1 MKDEFWTRGVL
12 GLAKRMII
20 GVDIGGTTIKVALLD
35 ELGNIIAKTQIPTP
49 VPEGEDAIIHQM
61 AATIDQLM
69 EEHGFSKEE
78 TYGIGIGVPGPVD
91 IETGFV
97 YEAVNLGLKDTALKA
112 KTEALTGLPTYVE
125 NDANA
130 AALGEMWCGA
140 GRGTDNLIAVTL
152 GTGIGG
158 GIIIDGKI
166 VHGVK
171 GVGGEIGHVTVNPD
185 GPLCNCG
192 KKGCM
197 ERYGSATAIILG
209 LEKAAMEGRSM
220 YLAKQLAE
228 KGSLTAK
235 DAFDAAAEGDSA
247 AQEVIDQAA
256 FYTGFGLSH
265 IANLL
270 NPAKIVIGGG
280 VSAAGDVL
288 FKLIRKSFDTY
299 TWKIA
304 AESCEI
310 LPATLGN
317 DAGVIGAGWLVKQAQ
332 VM

>member
-1 MKDEFWTRGVL
+1 MT
-12 GLAKRMII
+12 KRMIV
-20 GVDIGGTTIKVALLD
+20 GVDIGGTTIKIALLD
-35 ELGNIIAKTQIPTP
+35 PNGEIITKTQIPTP
-49 VPEGEDAIIHQM
+49 VSEGEDAIIGKM
-61 AATIDQLM
+61 TNTIDQLM
-69 EEHGFSKEE
+69 AEQGFTKEE
-78 TYGIGIGVPGPVD
+78 AYGIGIGVPGPVD
-91 IETGFV
+91 TDTGFV
-97 YEAVNLGLKDTALKA
+97 YEAVNLGIKDTALKA

-130 AALGEMWCGA
+130 AALGEMWRGA
-140 GRGTDNLIAVTL
+140 GQGTENLVAITL

-197 ERYGSATAIILG
+197 ERYGSATAIIVG
-209 LEKAAMEGRSM
+209 IETAAKEGRSA

-235 DAFDAAAEGDSA
+235 DAFDAATEGDLA

-280 VSAAGDVL
+280 VSAAGDAL
-288 FKLIRKSFDTY
+288 FSLIRKSFDTY

-304 AESCEI
+304 ADSCEI

-317 DAGVIGAGWLVKQAQ
+317 DAGVIGAGWLVKQGESK
-332 VM
+332 

>member
-1 MKDEFWTRGVL
+1 MT
-12 GLAKRMII
+12 KRMIV
-20 GVDIGGTTIKVALLD
+20 GVDIGGTTIKIALLD
-35 ELGNIIAKTQIPTP
+35 PNGEIITKTQIPTP
-49 VPEGEDAIIHQM
+49 VSEGEDAIIGQM
-61 AATIDQLM
+61 TNTIDQLM
-69 EEHGFSKEE
+69 AEQGFTKEE
-78 TYGIGIGVPGPVD
+78 AYGIGIGVPGPVD
-91 IETGFV
+91 TDTGFV
-97 YEAVNLGLKDTALKA
+97 YEAVNLGIKDTALKA

-125 NDANA
+125 NDANS
-130 AALGEMWCGA
+130 AALGEMWRGA
-140 GRGTDNLIAVTL
+140 GQGTDNLVAITL

-197 ERYGSATAIILG
+197 ERYGSATAIIVG
-209 LEKAAMEGRSM
+209 IETAAKEGRSA

-235 DAFDAAAEGDSA
+235 DAFDAATEGDLA

-280 VSAAGDVL
+280 VSAAGDAL
-288 FKLIRKSFDTY
+288 FSLIRKSFDTY

-304 AESCEI
+304 ADSCEI

-317 DAGVIGAGWLVKQAQ
+317 DAGVIGAGWLVKQGESK
-332 VM
+332 

>member
-1 MKDEFWTRGVL
+1 MT
-12 GLAKRMII
+12 KRMIV
-20 GVDIGGTTIKVALLD
+20 GVDIGGTTIKIALLD
-35 ELGNIIAKTQIPTP
+35 PNGKIITKTQIPTP
-49 VPEGEDAIIHQM
+49 VPEGEDAIIQQM
-61 AATIDQLM
+61 TSTIDQLM
-69 EEHGFSKEE
+69 AEQGFTKEE
-78 TYGIGIGVPGPVD
+78 AYGIGIGVPGPVD
-91 IETGFV
+91 TDTGFV

-140 GRGTDNLIAVTL
+140 GQGTDNLVAITL

-209 LEKAAMEGRSM
+209 IEKAAKEGRST
-220 YLAKQLAE
+220 YLAKQLTE

-235 DAFDAAAEGDSA
+235 DAFDAAAEGDIA

-288 FKLIRKSFDTY
+288 FRLIRKSFDSY

-304 AESCEI
+304 ADSCEI

-317 DAGVIGAGWLVKQAQ
+317 DAGVIGASWLVKQGQ
-332 VM
+332 SV

>member
-1 MKDEFWTRGVL
+1 MT
-12 GLAKRMII
+12 KRMIV
-20 GVDIGGTTIKVALLD
+20 GVDIGGTTIKIALLD
-35 ELGNIIAKTQIPTP
+35 PNGEIITKTQIPTP
-49 VPEGEDAIIHQM
+49 VSEGEDAIIGQM
-61 AATIDQLM
+61 TNTIDQLM
-69 EEHGFSKEE
+69 AEQGFTKEE
-78 TYGIGIGVPGPVD
+78 AYGIGIGVPGPVD
-91 IETGFV
+91 TDTGFV
-97 YEAVNLGLKDTALKA
+97 YEAVNLGIKDTALKA

-130 AALGEMWCGA
+130 AALGEMWRGA
-140 GRGTDNLIAVTL
+140 GQGTDNLVAITL

-209 LEKAAMEGRSM
+209 IETAAKEGRSA

-235 DAFDAAAEGDSA
+235 DAFDAATEGDLA

-280 VSAAGDVL
+280 VSAAGDAL
-288 FKLIRKSFDTY
+288 FSLIRKSFDTY

-304 AESCEI
+304 ADSCEI

-317 DAGVIGAGWLVKQAQ
+317 DAGVIGAGWLVKQGESK
-332 VM
+332 

>member
-1 MKDEFWTRGVL
+1 MT
-12 GLAKRMII
+12 KRMIV
-20 GVDIGGTTIKVALLD
+20 GVDIGGTTIKIALLD
-35 ELGNIIAKTQIPTP
+35 PNGKIITKTQIPTP
-49 VPEGEDAIIHQM
+49 VPEGEDAIIQQM
-61 AATIDQLM
+61 TSTIDQLM
-69 EEHGFSKEE
+69 AEQGITKEE
-78 TYGIGIGVPGPVD
+78 AYGIGIGVPGPVD
-91 IETGFV
+91 TDTGFV

-140 GRGTDNLIAVTL
+140 GQGTDNLVAITL

-209 LEKAAMEGRSM
+209 IEKAAKEGRST

-235 DAFDAAAEGDSA
+235 DAFDAAAEGDIV

-288 FKLIRKSFDTY
+288 FRLIRKSFDSY

-304 AESCEI
+304 ADSCEI

-317 DAGVIGAGWLVKQAQ
+317 DAGVIGAGWLVKQGQ
-332 VM
+332 SV

>member
-1 MKDEFWTRGVL
+1 MT
-12 GLAKRMII
+12 KRMIV
-20 GVDIGGTTIKVALLD
+20 GVDIGGTTIKIALLNPNG
-35 ELGNIIAKTQIPTP
+35 EIITKTQIPTP
-49 VPEGEDAIIHQM
+49 VSEGEDAIIGQM
-61 AATIDQLM
+61 TNTIDQLM
-69 EEHGFSKEE
+69 AEQGFTKEE
-78 TYGIGIGVPGPVD
+78 AYGIGIGVPGPVD
-91 IETGFV
+91 TDTGFV
-97 YEAVNLGLKDTALKA
+97 YEAVNLGIKDTALKA

-130 AALGEMWCGA
+130 AALGEMWRGA
-140 GRGTDNLIAVTL
+140 GQGTDNLVAITL

-197 ERYGSATAIILG
+197 ERYGSATAIIVG
-209 LEKAAMEGRSM
+209 IETAAKEGRSAH
-220 YLAKQLAE
+220 LAKQLAE

-235 DAFDAAAEGDSA
+235 DAFDAATEGDLA

-280 VSAAGDVL
+280 VSAAGDAL
-288 FKLIRKSFDTY
+288 FSLIRKSFDTY

-304 AESCEI
+304 ADSCEI

-317 DAGVIGAGWLVKQAQ
+317 DAGVIGAGWLVKQGESK
-332 VM
+332 

>member
-1 MKDEFWTRGVL
+1 MT
-12 GLAKRMII
+12 KRMIV
-20 GVDIGGTTIKVALLD
+20 GVDIGGTTIKIALLNPN
-35 ELGNIIAKTQIPTP
+35 GKIITKTQIPTP
-49 VPEGEDAIIHQM
+49 VPEGEDAIIQQM
-61 AATIDQLM
+61 TSTIDQLM
-69 EEHGFSKEE
+69 AEQGFTKEDA
-78 TYGIGIGVPGPVD
+78 YGIGIGVPGPVD
-91 IETGFV
+91 TDTGFV

-140 GRGTDNLIAVTL
+140 GQGTDNLVAITL

-209 LEKAAMEGRSM
+209 IEKAAKEGLST

-235 DAFDAAAEGDSA
+235 DAFDAAAEGDIA

-288 FKLIRKSFDTY
+288 FTLIRKSFDSY

-304 AESCEI
+304 ADSCEI

-317 DAGVIGAGWLVKQAQ
+317 DAGVIGAGWLVKQGQ
-332 VM
+332 SV

>member
-1 MKDEFWTRGVL
+1 
-12 GLAKRMII
+12 MIV
-20 GVDIGGTTIKVALLD
+20 GVDIGGTTIKIALLNPN
-35 ELGNIIAKTQIPTP
+35 GKIITKTQIPTP
-49 VPEGEDAIIHQM
+49 VPEGEDVIIQQM
-61 AATIDQLM
+61 TSTIDQLM
-69 EEHGFSKEE
+69 AEQGFTKEDV
-78 TYGIGIGVPGPVD
+78 YGIGIGVPGPVD
-91 IETGFV
+91 TDTGFV
-97 YEAVNLGLKDTALKA
+97 YEAVNLDLKDTALKA

-140 GRGTDNLIAVTL
+140 GQGTDNLVAITL

-209 LEKAAMEGRSM
+209 IEKAAKEGRST

-235 DAFDAAAEGDSA
+235 DAFDAAAEGDIA
-247 AQEVIDQAA
+247 AQEVIDEAA

-288 FKLIRKSFDTY
+288 FTLIRKSFDSY

-304 AESCEI
+304 ADSCEI

-317 DAGVIGAGWLVKQAQ
+317 DAGVIGAGWLVKQEQ
-332 VM
+332 SV

>member
-1 MKDEFWTRGVL
+1 MTCTRGVCSL
-12 GLAKRMII
+12 TRRMIV
-20 GVDIGGTTIKVALLD
+20 GVDIGGTTIKIALLD
-35 ELGNIIAKTQIPTP
+35 PNGEIITKTQIPTP
-49 VPEGEDAIIHQM
+49 VSEGEDAIIGQM
-61 AATIDQLM
+61 TNTIDQLM
-69 EEHGFSKEE
+69 AEQGFTKEE
-78 TYGIGIGVPGPVD
+78 AYGIGIGVPGPVD
-91 IETGFV
+91 TDTGFV
-97 YEAVNLGLKDTALKA
+97 YEAVNLGIKDTALKA

-130 AALGEMWCGA
+130 AALGEMWRGA
-140 GRGTDNLIAVTL
+140 GQGTDNLVAITL

-197 ERYGSATAIILG
+197 ERYGSATAIIVG
-209 LEKAAMEGRSM
+209 IETAAKEGRSA

-235 DAFDAAAEGDSA
+235 DAFDAATEGDLA

-280 VSAAGDVL
+280 VSAAGDAL
-288 FKLIRKSFDTY
+288 FSLIRKSFDTY

-304 AESCEI
+304 ADSCEI

-317 DAGVIGAGWLVKQAQ
+317 DAGVIGAGWLVKQGESK
-332 VM
+332 

>member
-1 MKDEFWTRGVL
+1 
-12 GLAKRMII
+12 MIV
-20 GVDIGGTTIKVALLD
+20 GVDIGGTTIKIALLD
-35 ELGNIIAKTQIPTP
+35 PNGKIITKTQIPTP
-49 VPEGEDAIIHQM
+49 VPEGEDAIIQQM
-61 AATIDQLM
+61 TSTIDQLM
-69 EEHGFSKEE
+69 AEQGFTKEE
-78 TYGIGIGVPGPVD
+78 AYGIGIGVPGPVD
-91 IETGFV
+91 TDTGFV

-140 GRGTDNLIAVTL
+140 GQGTDNLVAITL

-209 LEKAAMEGRSM
+209 IEKAAKEGRST

-235 DAFDAAAEGDSA
+235 DAFDAAAEGDIV
-247 AQEVIDQAA
+247 AQEIIDQAA

-288 FKLIRKSFDTY
+288 FRLIRKSFDSY
-299 TWKIA
+299 TWKITA
-304 AESCEI
+304 DSCEI

-317 DAGVIGAGWLVKQAQ
+317 DAGVIGAGWLVKQGQ
-332 VM
+332 SV

>member
-1 MKDEFWTRGVL
+1 MTCTRGVCSL
-12 GLAKRMII
+12 TKRMIV
-20 GVDIGGTTIKVALLD
+20 GVDIGGTTIKIALLNPNG
-35 ELGNIIAKTQIPTP
+35 EIITKTQIPTP
-49 VPEGEDAIIHQM
+49 VSEGEDAIIGQM
-61 AATIDQLM
+61 TNTIDQLM
-69 EEHGFSKEE
+69 AEQGFTKEE
-78 TYGIGIGVPGPVD
+78 AYGIGIGVPGPVD
-91 IETGFV
+91 TDTGFV
-97 YEAVNLGLKDTALKA
+97 YEAVNLGIKDTALKA

-130 AALGEMWCGA
+130 AALGEMWRGA
-140 GRGTDNLIAVTL
+140 GQGTDNLVAITL

-197 ERYGSATAIILG
+197 ERYGSATAIIVG
-209 LEKAAMEGRSM
+209 IETAAKEGRSAH
-220 YLAKQLAE
+220 LAKQLAE

-235 DAFDAAAEGDSA
+235 DAFDAATEGDLA

-280 VSAAGDVL
+280 VSAAGDAL
-288 FKLIRKSFDTY
+288 FSLIRKSFDTY

-304 AESCEI
+304 ADSCEI

-317 DAGVIGAGWLVKQAQ
+317 DAGVIGAGWLVKQGESK
-332 VM
+332 

>member
-1 MKDEFWTRGVL
+1 MTCTRGVCSL
-12 GLAKRMII
+12 TKRMIV
-20 GVDIGGTTIKVALLD
+20 GVDIGGTTIKIALLD
-35 ELGNIIAKTQIPTP
+35 PNGEIITKTQIPTP
-49 VPEGEDAIIHQM
+49 VSEGEDAIIGQM
-61 AATIDQLM
+61 TNTIDQLM
-69 EEHGFSKEE
+69 AEQGLTKEE
-78 TYGIGIGVPGPVD
+78 AYGIGIGVPGPVD
-91 IETGFV
+91 TDTGFV
-97 YEAVNLGLKDTALKA
+97 YEAVNLGIKDTALKA

-130 AALGEMWCGA
+130 AALGEMWRGA
-140 GRGTDNLIAVTL
+140 GQGTDNLVAITL

-209 LEKAAMEGRSM
+209 IETAAKEGRSA

-235 DAFDAAAEGDSA
+235 DAFDAAAEGDLV

-280 VSAAGDVL
+280 VSAAGDAL
-288 FKLIRKSFDTY
+288 FSLIRKSFDTY

-304 AESCEI
+304 ADSCEI

-317 DAGVIGAGWLVKQAQ
+317 DAGVIGAGWLVKQGESK
-332 VM
+332 

>member
-1 MKDEFWTRGVL
+1 MT
-12 GLAKRMII
+12 KRMIV
-20 GVDIGGTTIKVALLD
+20 GVDIGGTTIKIALLD
-35 ELGNIIAKTQIPTP
+35 PNGKIITKTQIPTP
-49 VPEGEDAIIHQM
+49 VPEGEDAIIQQM
-61 AATIDQLM
+61 TSTIDQLM
-69 EEHGFSKEE
+69 AEQGFTKEDA
-78 TYGIGIGVPGPVD
+78 YGIGIGVPGPVD
-91 IETGFV
+91 TDTGFV

-140 GRGTDNLIAVTL
+140 GQGTDNLVAITL

-209 LEKAAMEGRSM
+209 IEKAAKEGRST

-235 DAFDAAAEGDSA
+235 DAFDAAAEGDIA

-288 FKLIRKSFDTY
+288 FRLIRKSFDSY

-304 AESCEI
+304 ADSCEI

-317 DAGVIGAGWLVKQAQ
+317 DAGVIGAGWLVKQGQ
-332 VM
+332 SV

>member
-1 MKDEFWTRGVL
+1 MT
-12 GLAKRMII
+12 KRMIV
-20 GVDIGGTTIKVALLD
+20 GVDIGGTTIKIALLD
-35 ELGNIIAKTQIPTP
+35 PNGEIITKTQIPTP
-49 VPEGEDAIIHQM
+49 VSEGEDAIIGQM
-61 AATIDQLM
+61 TNTIDQLM
-69 EEHGFSKEE
+69 AEQGFTKEE
-78 TYGIGIGVPGPVD
+78 AYGIGIGVPGPVD
-91 IETGFV
+91 TDTGFV
-97 YEAVNLGLKDTALKA
+97 YEAVNLGIKDTALKA

-130 AALGEMWCGA
+130 AALGEMWRGA
-140 GRGTDNLIAVTL
+140 GQGTDNLVAITL

-197 ERYGSATAIILG
+197 ERYGSATAIIVG
-209 LEKAAMEGRSM
+209 IETAAKEGRSA
-220 YLAKQLAE
+220 YLAKQLTE

-235 DAFDAAAEGDSA
+235 DAFDAATEGDLA

-280 VSAAGDVL
+280 VSAAGDAL
-288 FKLIRKSFDTY
+288 FSLIRKSFDTY

-304 AESCEI
+304 ADSCEI

-317 DAGVIGAGWLVKQAQ
+317 DAGVIGAGWLVKQGESK
-332 VM
+332 

>member
-1 MKDEFWTRGVL
+1 MTR
-12 GLAKRMII
+12 RMIV
-20 GVDIGGTTIKVALLD
+20 GVDIGGTTIKIALLD
-35 ELGNIIAKTQIPTP
+35 PNGEIITKTQIPTP
-49 VPEGEDAIIHQM
+49 VSEGEDAIIGQM
-61 AATIDQLM
+61 TNTIDQLM
-69 EEHGFSKEE
+69 AEQGFTKEE
-78 TYGIGIGVPGPVD
+78 AYGIGIGVPGPVD
-91 IETGFV
+91 TDTGFV
-97 YEAVNLGLKDTALKA
+97 YEAVNLGIKDTALKA

-130 AALGEMWCGA
+130 AALGEMWRGA
-140 GRGTDNLIAVTL
+140 GQGTDNLVAITL

-197 ERYGSATAIILG
+197 ERYGSATAIIVG
-209 LEKAAMEGRSM
+209 IETAAKEGRSA

-235 DAFDAAAEGDSA
+235 DAFDAATEGDLA

-280 VSAAGDVL
+280 VSAAGDAL
-288 FKLIRKSFDTY
+288 FSLIRKSFDTY

-304 AESCEI
+304 ADSCEI

-317 DAGVIGAGWLVKQAQ
+317 DAGVIGAGWLVKQGESK
-332 VM
+332 

>member
-1 MKDEFWTRGVL
+1 MT
-12 GLAKRMII
+12 KRMIV
-20 GVDIGGTTIKVALLD
+20 GVDIGGTTIKIALLD
-35 ELGNIIAKTQIPTP
+35 PNGEIITKTQIPTP
-49 VPEGEDAIIHQM
+49 VSEGEDAIIGQM
-61 AATIDQLM
+61 TNTIDQLM
-69 EEHGFSKEE
+69 AEQGFTKEE
-78 TYGIGIGVPGPVD
+78 AYGIGIGVPGPVD
-91 IETGFV
+91 TDTGFV
-97 YEAVNLGLKDTALKA
+97 YEAVNLGIKDTALKA

-140 GRGTDNLIAVTL
+140 GQGTDNLVAITL

-197 ERYGSATAIILG
+197 ERYGSATAIIVG
-209 LEKAAMEGRSM
+209 IETAAKEGRSA
-220 YLAKQLAE
+220 YLAKQLTE

-235 DAFDAAAEGDSA
+235 DAFDAATEGDLA

-280 VSAAGDVL
+280 VSAAGDAL
-288 FKLIRKSFDTY
+288 FSLIRKSFDTY

-304 AESCEI
+304 ADSCEI

-317 DAGVIGAGWLVKQAQ
+317 DAGVIGAGWLVKQGESK
-332 VM
+332 

>member
-1 MKDEFWTRGVL
+1 MTCTRGVCSL
-12 GLAKRMII
+12 TKRMIV
-20 GVDIGGTTIKVALLD
+20 GVDIGGTTIKIALLD
-35 ELGNIIAKTQIPTP
+35 PNGEIITKTQIPTP
-49 VPEGEDAIIHQM
+49 VSEGEDAIIGQM
-61 AATIDQLM
+61 TNTIDQLM
-69 EEHGFSKEE
+69 AEQGFTKEE
-78 TYGIGIGVPGPVD
+78 AYGIGIGVPGPVD
-91 IETGFV
+91 TDTGFV
-97 YEAVNLGLKDTALKA
+97 YEAVNLGIKDTALKA

-130 AALGEMWCGA
+130 AALGEMWRGA
-140 GRGTDNLIAVTL
+140 GQGTDNLVAITL

-209 LEKAAMEGRSM
+209 IETAAKEGRSA

-235 DAFDAAAEGDSA
+235 DAFDAATEGDLA

-280 VSAAGDVL
+280 VSAAGDAL
-288 FKLIRKSFDTY
+288 FSLIRKSFDTY

-304 AESCEI
+304 ADSCEI

-317 DAGVIGAGWLVKQAQ
+317 DAGVIGAGWLVKQGESK
-332 VM
+332 

>member
-1 MKDEFWTRGVL
+1 MT
-12 GLAKRMII
+12 KRMIV
-20 GVDIGGTTIKVALLD
+20 GVDIGGTTIKIALLD
-35 ELGNIIAKTQIPTP
+35 PNGEIITKTQIPTP
-49 VPEGEDAIIHQM
+49 VSEGEDAIIGKM
-61 AATIDQLM
+61 TNTIDQLM
-69 EEHGFSKEE
+69 AEQGFTKEE
-78 TYGIGIGVPGPVD
+78 AYGIGIGVPGPVD
-91 IETGFV
+91 TDTGFV
-97 YEAVNLGLKDTALKA
+97 YEAVNLGIKDTALKA

-130 AALGEMWCGA
+130 AALGEMWRGA
-140 GRGTDNLIAVTL
+140 GQGTDNLVAITL

-209 LEKAAMEGRSM
+209 IETAAKEGRSA

-235 DAFDAAAEGDSA
+235 DAFDAAAEGDLV

-280 VSAAGDVL
+280 VSAAGDAL
-288 FKLIRKSFDTY
+288 FSLIRKSFDTY

-304 AESCEI
+304 ADSCEI

-317 DAGVIGAGWLVKQAQ
+317 DAGVIGAGWLVKQGESK
-332 VM
+332 

>member
-1 MKDEFWTRGVL
+1 MTCTRGVCSL
-12 GLAKRMII
+12 TKRMIV
-20 GVDIGGTTIKVALLD
+20 GVDIGGTTIKIALLD
-35 ELGNIIAKTQIPTP
+35 PNGEIITKTQIPTP
-49 VPEGEDAIIHQM
+49 VSEGEDAIIGQM
-61 AATIDQLM
+61 TNTIDQLM
-69 EEHGFSKEE
+69 AEQGFTKEE
-78 TYGIGIGVPGPVD
+78 AYGIGIGVPGPVD
-91 IETGFV
+91 TDTGFV
-97 YEAVNLGLKDTALKA
+97 YEAVNLGIKDTALKA

-130 AALGEMWCGA
+130 AALGEMWRGA
-140 GRGTDNLIAVTL
+140 GQGTDNLVAITL

-197 ERYGSATAIILG
+197 ERYGSATAIIVG
-209 LEKAAMEGRSM
+209 IETAAKEGRSA

-235 DAFDAAAEGDSA
+235 DAFDAAAEGDLV

-280 VSAAGDVL
+280 VSAAGDAL
-288 FKLIRKSFDTY
+288 FSLIRKSFNSY

-304 AESCEI
+304 ADSCEI

-317 DAGVIGAGWLVKQAQ
+317 DAGVIGAGWLVKQGESK
-332 VM
+332 